1 MLEIGALRQGIYESV
16 SSFWAKIQKYGDQL
30 GYTPAQK
37 KTHFLSGVRPDIR
50 DEIYRIG
57 QTKPIN
63 DIIDTIEK
71 IRDAHTKQIPNRKR
85 IIYANYKIGSERYDN
100 IVNSRIYPR
109 PPEIEITSMN
119 SSISIPQSEILPI
132 HSLSSARNP
141 EQVIS
146 LSKPA
151 TKKTSRK
158 SESKTINH
166 SISSIPGSDVQ
177 ARMENLR
184 EYKKQFQAES

>member
-1 MLEIGALRQGIYESV
+1 MNRYFPRFKLDIFLISIY
-16 SSFWAKIQKYGDQL
+16 I
-30 GYTPAQK
+30 
-37 KTHFLSGVRPDIR
+37 FLKWL
-50 DEIYRIG
+50 
-57 QTKPIN
+57 KPKN
-63 DIIDTIEK
+63 
-71 IRDAHTKQIPNRKR
+71 AHAKQIPNRKH
-85 IIYANYKIGSERYDN
+85 IIYANYKIRSKRYDN
-100 IVNSRIYPR
+100 IVNGRIYPQ
-109 PPEIEITSMN
+109 PSEIEITFMN
-119 SSISIPQSEILPI
+119 LSISIPQLEILPI

-177 ARMENLR
+177 ARIENL
-184 EYKKQFQAES
+184 

>member
-1 MLEIGALRQGIYESV
+1 MVKTKGRSRVRQYLNPT
-16 SSFWAKIQKYGDQL
+16 A
-30 GYTPAQK
+30 TPLTPEA
-37 KTHFLSGVRPDIR
+37 
-50 DEIYRIG
+50 
-57 QTKPIN
+57 
-63 DIIDTIEK
+63 IEK
-71 IRDAHTKQIPNRKR
+71 IRDAHAKQIPNRKR
-85 IIYANYKIGSERYDN
+85 IICANYKIGSERYDD
-100 IVNSRIYPR
+100 IVNGRIYPQ

-119 SSISIPQSEILPI
+119 SSISIPQPEILPI

-158 SESKTINH
+158 KKVSQNEELPSSNIDKTNSGVELSKGGDRSESKTINH

-184 EYKKQFQAES
+184 EYKKQLQAES

>member
-1 MLEIGALRQGIYESV
+1 MLNPTA
-16 SSFWAKIQKYGDQL
+16 
-30 GYTPAQK
+30 TPLTPEA
-37 KTHFLSGVRPDIR
+37 
-50 DEIYRIG
+50 
-57 QTKPIN
+57 
-63 DIIDTIEK
+63 IEK
-71 IRDAHTKQIPNRKR
+71 IRDAHAKQIPNRKR
-85 IIYANYKIGSERYDN
+85 IMCANYKIGSERYDD
-100 IVNSRIYPR
+100 IVNGRIYPQ

-119 SSISIPQSEILPI
+119 SSISIPQPEILPI

-184 EYKKQFQAES
+184 EYKKQLQAES